1 MNHAHL
7 NQCIVLKRTFIQR
20 GFLLPAAIFLLVI
33 LAGLGAYAINIGT
46 VQQNSATQDIQGTR
60 AYHEAKVGAE
70 WAAYQILQNTPDN
83 TVLPACPASPTT
95 LTIDGFSVVVTCSKS
110 VDYFEQ
116 SSDHTINLYEIT
128 STAKYG
134 TLNTAGYIER
144 QVQVTLSKC
153 RGTDAATPYQ
163 CS

>member
-7 NQCIVLKRTFIQR
+7 NQRIFLQHASLQR

-70 WAAYQILQNTPDN
+70 WAAYQVLQNTPDN
-83 TVLPACPASPTT
+83 TVLPACPATTT
-95 LTIDGFSVVVTCSKS
+95 LALDGFSVTVSCSLAGPYS
-110 VDYFEQ
+110 EQ
-116 SSDHTINLYEIT
+116 GSDHTINLYEIT

-134 TLNTAGYIER
+134 TANTAGYIER
-144 QVQVTLSKC
+144 QIQVTLSKC
-153 RGTDAATPYQ
+153 LGVDATPNYQ

>member
-1 MNHAHL
+1 MNNIHPNPHAL
-7 NQCIVLKRTFIQR
+7 LQR

-46 VQQNSATQDIQGTR
+46 IQQNSAIQDIQGAR
-60 AYHEAKVGAE
+60 AYHEAKAGAE

-83 TVLPACPASPTT
+83 TVLPACPASSTT

-110 VDYFEQ
+110 IDYFEQ
-116 SSDHTINLYEIT
+116 GNDHTINLYEIT

-134 TLNTAGYIER
+134 TANTATYIER
-144 QVQVTLSKC
+144 QIQVTLSKC
-153 RGTDAATPYQ
+153 LGVDATPSYQ

>member
-1 MNHAHL
+1 MNHTHL
-7 NQCIVLKRTFIQR
+7 NQRIVLKRIFLQR

-46 VQQNSATQDIQGTR
+46 VQQNSAIQDIQGTR

-83 TVLPACPASPTT
+83 TALPACPATTT
-95 LTIDGFSVVVTCSKS
+95 LALDGFSVTVSCSAS
-110 VDYFEQ
+110 VSYFEQ
-116 SSDHTINLYEIT
+116 DSDHTIKLYEIT
-128 STAKYG
+128 STAIYG
-134 TLNTAGYIER
+134 TVNTAGYIER
-144 QVQVTLSKC
+144 QIQVTLSKC
-153 RGTDAATPYQ
+153 LGVDAPSNYQ